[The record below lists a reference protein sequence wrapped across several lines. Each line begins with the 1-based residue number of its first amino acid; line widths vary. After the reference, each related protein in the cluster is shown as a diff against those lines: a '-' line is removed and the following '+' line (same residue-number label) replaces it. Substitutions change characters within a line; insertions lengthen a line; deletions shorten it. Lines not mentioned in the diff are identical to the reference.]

1 MSIDFSN
8 STISIRPQIQDA
20 LRREWSFLAAPGTW
34 WSGAERVAIAA
45 EARQAMLESRSEQSL
60 GDQAV
65 GGERA
70 ASRPTSILDE
80 HVTDVVRAVAA
91 DSPLITA
98 EWVAGLE
105 SKGVAM
111 PAYAEIIGIV
121 ARLSAVDL
129 FHRALGLPL
138 EPLPQPEPGE
148 PSRTPPPAGLVVGK
162 SFVPMVRGV
171 SIPQTVSLVP
181 QETVAWQELSD
192 ALYMTF
198 NEMDDPDLTRALHRS
213 QIELVAAR
221 TSQVNECFY

>member
-1 MSIDFSN
+1 MSFDFSN
-8 STISIRPQIQDA
+8 SAIAIRAQIQDA
-20 LRREWSFLAAPGTW
+20 FRGEWSFLAFPGTW
-34 WSGAERVAIAA
+34 WSGAERVAIAS
-45 EARQAMLESRSEQSL
+45 EARQAMVESLSEPSL
-60 GDQAV
+60 RHHAV
-65 GGERA
+65 DGERA
-70 ASRPTSILDE
+70 TRPTGTLGE
-80 HVTDVVRAVAA
+80 HVTEVVRAVAA
-91 DSPLITA
+91 DSPLITG

-148 PSRTPPPAGLVVGK
+148 PSRTPPPNGLVVGK
-162 SFVPMVRGV
+162 SFVPMARGV

-181 QETVAWQELSD
+181 PETVAWQDLSD
-192 ALYMTF
+192 AMYLTF
-198 NEMDDPDLTRALHRS
+198 NEMDDPDFRRALHRT

-221 TSQVNECFY
+221 TPQINECFY

>member
-1 MSIDFSN
+1 MSFDFRDAP
-8 STISIRPQIQDA
+8 IAIRAEIQEA
-20 LRREWSFLAAPGTW
+20 FRKEWSFLAAPGTW
-34 WSGAERVAIAA
+34 WSGTERVAIAA
-45 EARQAMLESRSEQSL
+45 EARRAMASE
-60 GDQAV
+60 
-65 GGERA
+65 RT
-70 ASRPTSILDE
+70 ASRPTSILGE
-80 HVTDVVRAVAA
+80 HVTVVVRAVAA

-129 FHRALGLPL
+129 FHRALGMPL

-181 QETVAWQELSD
+181 KETVAWQELSD
-192 ALYMTF
+192 AFYMKF
-198 NEMDDPDLTRALHRS
+198 DEMDDPDFTRALHRS